1 MKSKKPK
8 TIKNKDALLVEKQ
21 IKEMQRDVDYDQRD
35 FTIDYIVQQ
44 FRTGL
49 FYIPPYQRNF
59 VWREKNRRR
68 FIESILLGLP
78 IPFMFLAE
86 TDDGRL
92 EIVDGAQRIQTL
104 ESFVNG
110 DLILK
115 DLEKLTKANGF
126 EFNNLPISLQRKF
139 NNRPLRIIILDDQ
152 TTVETRH
159 EIFNR
164 INTSG
169 VRARPSEIRS
179 GAFTGKFM
187 RFIKSCADNPLFKEL
202 CPITKIM
209 TDRREP
215 EELIIRFFAY
225 SDKYMEFRHDVYKF
239 LDKFVE
245 ANKENFDK
253 KRLEKEFKKMLH
265 FVKNH
270 FPYGFGK
277 SKNAKTT
284 PRVRFEAIAIG
295 VNLALRENP
304 DLVPKPT
311 TAWLESKE
319 FQNHTTTHASNSAPR
334 LRGRVEFV
342 KNSLSK

>member
-8 TIKNKDALLVEKQ
+8 TITNKDTSLVEKQ
-21 IKEMQRDVDYDQRD
+21 IKEMQKDVDYDQRD

-44 FRTGL
+44 YQTGL
-49 FYIPPYQRNF
+49 FYIPPYQRKF

-68 FIESILLGLP
+68 FIESVLLGLP

-115 DLEKLTKANGF
+115 DLEKLSKANGF
-126 EFNNLPISLQRKF
+126 TFYDLPLSQQRKF
-139 NNRPLRIIILDDQ
+139 KNRPLRIIILDDK

-179 GAFTGKFM
+179 GAFTGAFM
-187 RFIKSCADNPLFKEL
+187 QFIESCANSSLFKEL

-225 SDKYMEFRHDVYKF
+225 SDMYKDFRHDVYSF
-239 LDKFVE
+239 LDKYVE
-245 ANKENFDK
+245 NNKESFGK
-253 KRLEKEFKKMLH
+253 KRLEKEFNQMLL

-270 FPYGFGK
+270 FPYGFAK
-277 SKNAKTT
+277 SENAKTT
-284 PRVRFEAIAIG
+284 PRVRFEAIAVG

-304 DLVPKPT
+304 DLVPKST
-311 TAWLESKE
+311 TWLDSKE
-319 FQNHTTTHASNSAPR
+319 FQNHTTTHASNSGPR
-334 LRGRVEFV
+334 LRGRIEFV
-342 KNSLSK
+342 RVYPVN